1 MPILSI
7 IVPIYNVSNYLEDCI
22 KSILSSTFKEIEVI
36 LVDDGSTDSS
46 PEICDK
52 FCSQDQRCKV
62 IHKENEGLSA
72 ARNSGLTIA
81 TGEFIS
87 FIDGDDFIHSQ
98 MLEFLYQV
106 LIMHPECALSMCY
119 FRNIHNIKRED
130 IKEETYNLEN
140 IETKIISQDYY
151 ASQLFGSTS
160 NNIEYVVVWN
170 KLYRKSI
177 LKDVV
182 FKESITEDAN
192 FNSDILHRIKRI
204 VVIEKKLHYWVQRPS
219 SLSHKGLNKKYIDRL
234 DVYNECLNSIKINCP
249 QFTHYVLIKIF
260 KTMLSLKY
268 AAKHTSY
275 KKYTS
280 NKISYYQK
288 LHSKEFLTSKMIPL
302 KIRYSIY
309 TFLKLPFTY
318 NLYRMYMEYRLH

>member
-1 MPILSI
+1 MYKISV
-7 IVPIYNVSNYLEDCI
+7 IVPIYNVENYLEDSI
-22 KSILSSTFKEIEVI
+22 KSILASTLNDIEVI
-36 LVDDGSTDSS
+36 LVDDGSTDKSS
-46 PEICDK
+46 EICDK
-52 FCSQDQRCKV
+52 FCIQDPRCKV
-62 IHKENEGLSA
+62 IHKENNGLSA
-72 ARNSGLTIA
+72 ARNSGLSIA

-106 LIMHPECALSMCY
+106 LIMHPECALSMCNFSY
-119 FRNIHNIKRED
+119 IHNKRED
-130 IKEETYNLEN
+130 IKEDSYNLEN

-151 ASQLFGSTS
+151 ASQLFGST
-160 NNIEYVVVWN
+160 NNNLKYVVVWN

-204 VVIEKKLHYWVQRPS
+204 ALIEKELHYWVQRPS
-219 SLSHKGLNKKYIDRL
+219 SLSHKELNKKYIDRL
-234 DVYNECLNSIKINCP
+234 DVYNECLNSIKNNCP

-268 AAKHTSY
+268 AAKHTEY

-280 NKISYYQK
+280 TKIVYYQK
-288 LHSKEFLTSKMIPL
+288 LHFKDFMSCKNIPL
-302 KIRYSIY
+302 KIRFSIY
-309 TFLKLPFTY
+309 TFLKLPFIY
-318 NLYRMYMEYRLH
+318 NLYRMYMEYRHH